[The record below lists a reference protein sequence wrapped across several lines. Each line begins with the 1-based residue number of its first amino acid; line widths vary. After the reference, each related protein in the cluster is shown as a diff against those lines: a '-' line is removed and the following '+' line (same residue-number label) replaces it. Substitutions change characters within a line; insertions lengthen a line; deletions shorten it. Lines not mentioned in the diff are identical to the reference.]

1 MAEELMRLL
10 ALTVATTTMLTF
22 AFPLTPQ
29 VLAQGTDDGAVGR
42 PLQLDG
48 GPSVGSDNRGQ
59 IGSRPEATEPS
70 ASAKKSQI
78 ATEKTGETTIGGRSK
93 TTATG
98 GRSKTHVGWR
108 LRPRHRFA
116 MHKRRYHVF
125 AFHIPRHRFVIHRRA
140 RRFVAV
146 NESAGV

>member
-1 MAEELMRLL
+1 MRLL

-22 AFPLTPQ
+22 AFPLAPR

-48 GPSVGSDNRGQ
+48 GPSLGSDNHGQ
-59 IGSRPEATEPS
+59 TGSRSEATE
-70 ASAKKSQI
+70 ASTSSKKSQVDQI
-78 ATEKTGETTIGGRSK
+78 AVEKTGETAIGGRSK
-93 TTATG
+93 THG
-98 GRSKTHVGWR
+98 GWR
-108 LRPRHRFA
+108 LRPRHRFT

-125 AFHIPRHRFVIHRRA
+125 AFHMPRHRFVIHRRG

-146 NESAGV
+146 NESTGV

>member
-1 MAEELMRLL
+1 MVEELMRLL

-29 VLAQGTDDGAVGR
+29 VLAQGADDGAVGR

-78 ATEKTGETTIGGRSK
+78 ATEKTGETAI
-93 TTATG
+93 G

-108 LRPRHRFA
+108 LRARHRFA

-125 AFHIPRHRFVIHRRA
+125 AFHMPRHRFVIHRRA

-146 NESAGV
+146 NDSTGV